1 MTKINSKNIIQNK
14 MNTVELKN
22 RVNTYI
28 DTQTDIP
35 SKKEFV
41 KMMGKIYSDIE
52 KGKDAKVKK
61 QPKEGEEKK
70 KREPTPYNYFMREQ
84 MAILKEKETEGD
96 EKMTA
101 KAKMEHIAALWK
113 QKKAEDGEEEKPK
126 EEKPKEEKPKEEK
139 PKKEKKEVKKEKKDA
154 KKKDDDEE

>member
-1 MTKINSKNIIQNK
+1 

-22 RVNTYI
+22 RVDTYI

-84 MAILKEKETEGD
+84 MAILKEKETEGE

-101 KAKMEHIAALWK
+101 KAKMEHIAALWE
-113 QKKAEDGEEEKPK
+113 QKKAEDREEEKPK
-126 EEKPKEEKPKEEK
+126 EEKKEEKKDDEK

-154 KKKDDDEE
+154 KKKDGEEE

>member
-1 MTKINSKNIIQNK
+1 

-52 KGKDAKVKK
+52 KGKDAKAKK
-61 QPKEGEEKK
+61 QQKEGEEKK

-84 MAILKEKETEGD
+84 MAILKEKETDGE

-113 QKKAEDGEEEKPK
+113 QKKSEDGEDEKPK
-126 EEKPKEEKPKEEK
+126 KEKKDDEK
-139 PKKEKKEVKKEKKDA
+139 PKKEKKEVKKKKDG
-154 KKKDDDEE
+154 DEE

>member
-1 MTKINSKNIIQNK
+1 

-28 DTQTDIP
+28 ENQTDVP

-41 KMMGKIYSDIE
+41 KMMGKIYTDIE

-61 QPKEGEEKK
+61 QPKEGEEKR
-70 KREPTPYNYFMREQ
+70 KREPTPYNFFMREY
-84 MAILKEKETEGD
+84 MAVLKQKELDGE

-113 QKKAEDGEEEKPK
+113 QKKAEEGEEEKPK
-126 EEKPKEEKPKEEK
+126 KEKKVEEEKEEKEEK
-139 PKKEKKEVKKEKKDA
+139 PKKEKKEKKGKKEEVKE
-154 KKKDDDEE
+154 DE

>member
-1 MTKINSKNIIQNK
+1 

-84 MAILKEKETEGD
+84 MAILKEKETEGE

-113 QKKAEDGEEEKPK
+113 QKKAEDGEEEKPAK
-126 EEKPKEEKPKEEK
+126 EEKKEEKKDDEK

-154 KKKDDDEE
+154 KKKDGEEE

>member
-1 MTKINSKNIIQNK
+1 

-28 DTQTDIP
+28 ENQTDVP

-41 KMMGKIYSDIE
+41 KMMGKIYTDIE
-52 KGKDAKVKK
+52 KGKDAKAKK
-61 QPKEGEEKK
+61 QPKEGEEKR
-70 KREPTPYNYFMREQ
+70 KREPTPYNFFMREY
-84 MAILKEKETEGD
+84 MAVLKQKELDGE

-113 QKKAEDGEEEKPK
+113 QKKAEEGEVEKPK
-126 EEKPKEEKPKEEK
+126 KEKKAEEKEEKEEKKEEK
-139 PKKEKKEVKKEKKDA
+139 PKKEKKEKKR
-154 KKKDDDEE
+154 KKDDVKEDE

>member
-1 MTKINSKNIIQNK
+1 

-22 RVNTYI
+22 RVNIYL
-28 DTQTDIP
+28 DNLTDVP

-41 KMMGKIYSDIE
+41 KMVGKIYTDIE

-70 KREPTPYNYFMREQ
+70 KREPTPYNNFMREY
-84 MAILKEKETEGD
+84 MAVLKQKELEGE

-101 KAKMEHIAALWK
+101 KAKMEHIAVLWK
-113 QKKAEDGEEEKPK
+113 QKKAENGEEEKPQK
-126 EEKPKEEKPKEEK
+126 EKKAEEEK
-139 PKKEKKEVKKEKKDA
+139 PKKEKKAEEEKPKKEKKD
-154 KKKDDDEE
+154 KKKKEEEE

>member
-1 MTKINSKNIIQNK
+1 

-22 RVNTYI
+22 RMNTYI
-28 DTQTDIP
+28 ENQTDVP

-41 KMMGKIYSDIE
+41 KMMGKIYTDIE

-61 QPKEGEEKK
+61 QPKEGEEKR
-70 KREPTPYNYFMREQ
+70 KREPTPYNFFMREY
-84 MAILKEKETEGD
+84 MAVLKQKELDGD

-113 QKKAEDGEEEKPK
+113 QKKAEEGEVEKPK
-126 EEKPKEEKPKEEK
+126 KEKKEEKEEKEKEEK
-139 PKKEKKEVKKEKKDA
+139 PKKEKKEKKGKKEEVKE
-154 KKKDDDEE
+154 DE

>member
-1 MTKINSKNIIQNK
+1 

-22 RVNTYI
+22 RVNIYL
-28 DTQTDIP
+28 DNLTDVP

-41 KMMGKIYSDIE
+41 KMLGKIYTDIE

-70 KREPTPYNYFMREQ
+70 KREPTPYNNFMREY
-84 MAILKEKETEGD
+84 MAVLKQKELEGE

-101 KAKMEHIAALWK
+101 KAKMEHIAVLWK
-113 QKKAEDGEEEKPK
+113 QKKAENGEEEKPK
-126 EEKPKEEKPKEEK
+126 KEKTEEEK
-139 PKKEKKEVKKEKKDA
+139 PKKEKKVEEEKPKKEKKD
-154 KKKDDDEE
+154 KKKKEEEEEE

>member
-1 MTKINSKNIIQNK
+1 

-28 DTQTDIP
+28 DNQTDIP

-41 KMMGKIYSDIE
+41 KMMGKIYTDIE

-61 QPKEGEEKK
+61 QPKDGVEKK
-70 KREPTPYNYFMREQ
+70 KREPTPYNFFMREQ
-84 MAILKEKETEGD
+84 MAILKDKETEGE

-113 QKKAEDGEEEKPK
+113 QKKADEGEDEKPK
-126 EEKPKEEKPKEEK
+126 EEKAKKEKPVKEEKDEK
-139 PKKEKKEVKKEKKDA
+139 VKKDEKDDKVKKEKKG
-154 KKKDDDEE
+154 KKGEE

>member
-1 MTKINSKNIIQNK
+1 

-22 RVNTYI
+22 RVNSYI
-28 DTQTDIP
+28 ENQTDIP

-41 KMMGKIYSDIE
+41 KMMGKIYTDIE

-61 QPKEGEEKK
+61 QAKEGEEKK

-84 MAILKEKETEGD
+84 MAILKEKETEGE

-113 QKKAEDGEEEKPK
+113 QKKAEDGEEEKEVKPKK
-126 EEKPKEEKPKEEK
+126 EEKKEEKEVKPKEEK
-139 PKKEKKEVKKEKKDA
+139 KKEVKKKEG
-154 KKKDDDEE
+154 KKKEGDDE

>member
-1 MTKINSKNIIQNK
+1 

-28 DTQTDIP
+28 ENQTDVP

-41 KMMGKIYSDIE
+41 KMMGKIYTDIE

-61 QPKEGEEKK
+61 QPKEGEEKR
-70 KREPTPYNYFMREQ
+70 KREPTPYNFFMREY
-84 MAILKEKETEGD
+84 MAVLKQKELDGE

-113 QKKAEDGEEEKPK
+113 QKKAEEGEEEKPK
-126 EEKPKEEKPKEEK
+126 KEKKVEEEKEDKKEEK
-139 PKKEKKEVKKEKKDA
+139 PKKEKKEKKGKKEEVKE
-154 KKKDDDEE
+154 DE